1 MELAQWRTTTH
12 LGSAQPLHRTLPP
25 LTGSHVV
32 TPDEKKTALV
42 FDVSTGEHVVAF
54 QHDTTILGIRDNK
67 VYLWE
72 APAFVEELHR
82 KSRTSSFSSFLD
94 RPAIPLAGPSR
105 NNGRFWIVSP
115 MCADQ
120 QASPQPKWAFKKLK
134 DKFASLFTCRPA
146 SAKQT
151 IPWEEQWKP

>member
-54 QHDTTILGIRDNK
+54 QHDTTILGIVYSPSGKFIATGWRDNK

-82 KSRTSSFSSFLD
+82 KVCCCHLETL
-94 RPAIPLAGPSR
+94 P
-105 NNGRFWIVSP
+105 N
-115 MCADQ
+115 
-120 QASPQPKWAFKKLK
+120 
-134 DKFASLFTCRPA
+134 
-146 SAKQT
+146 
-151 IPWEEQWKP
+151 